1 MTSDQNDRNPS
12 LFVSQ
17 LVLKDHDHSSRA
29 DEHPQQEMSHEHFAG
44 KHALRRGFRP
54 SSQWNESAAKDSHM
68 AVVIIDD
75 EVIKPVARIG
85 SSLQLYPPSSVGSV
99 NRKVAPSP

>member
-1 MTSDQNDRNPS
+1 
-12 LFVSQ
+12 
-17 LVLKDHDHSSRA
+17 
-29 DEHPQQEMSHEHFAG
+29 
-44 KHALRRGFRP
+44 
-54 SSQWNESAAKDSHM
+54 M

-75 EVIKPVARIG
+75 EVTKPVARIG